1 MAAGDVAEIVEGMRV
16 VGADGEEVGAVKDV
30 RPTDFLL
37 ARRLARDVYV
47 PLTAVRAVAGGV
59 VTLTLPAGRV
69 DDQGWP
75 SPPLTGGEQ
84 PPSAAS
90 IATEAH
96 DAHPP
101 GMTVTPTGY
110 RCTACGA
117 EFATVEALAAHNR
130 AVHLP

>member
-1 MAAGDVAEIVEGMRV
+1 MRV
-16 VGADGEEVGAVKDV
+16 VGADGEEVGAVKAV

-37 ARRLARDVYV
+37 TRRLARDVYV
-47 PLTAVRAVAGGV
+47 PLTAVRAVAAGV

-90 IATEAH
+90 IATEDH
-96 DAHPP
+96 DARVP

-110 RCTACGA
+110 RCTFCGA
-117 EFATVEALAAHNR
+117 EFASVEALAAHNR
-130 AVHLP
+130 AAHLA